1 MRGRLRPDGVVAACS
16 ACGPGRGGFAFG
28 PVWARKGTSMPRT
41 TIKQIMAVIKQS
53 SGLLSVAA
61 NRLNM
66 PLEKL
71 ERRVNETYRLSR
83 AVTDAYEIT
92 ADFAEAKLFEA
103 LRNGA
108 PWAIK
113 LFLQTKASHRGYA
126 KAGKPKHWLENLT
139 EAQLIAYERR
149 YKIEPLPWPDV
160 PPLDD
165 ESQQGTETSPAD
177 AQAEADASRTEQG
190 EAPEVPRAK

>member
-1 MRGRLRPDGVVAACS
+1 
-16 ACGPGRGGFAFG
+16 
-28 PVWARKGTSMPRT
+28 MPRT
-41 TIKQIMAVIKQS
+41 TIKQIIAVIKAS

-71 ERRVNETYRLSR
+71 ERRVNDTYRLSR

-103 LRNGA
+103 LRNGE

-126 KAGKPKHWLENLT
+126 KGGKPRHWLENLT

-160 PPLDD
+160 PPLDAD
-165 ESQQGTETSPAD
+165 EPQASAETPPDD
-177 AQAEADASRTEQG
+177 AQAAADASGTEPHDEQG
-190 EAPEVPRAK
+190 KAPPEAPHTK

>member
-1 MRGRLRPDGVVAACS
+1 
-16 ACGPGRGGFAFG
+16 
-28 PVWARKGTSMPRT
+28 MPRT
-41 TIKQIMAVIKQS
+41 TIKQIIAVIKAS

-71 ERRVNETYRLSR
+71 ERRINETHRLSR

-165 ESQQGTETSPAD
+165 ESQQGTETPPAD

>member
-1 MRGRLRPDGVVAACS
+1 
-16 ACGPGRGGFAFG
+16 
-28 PVWARKGTSMPRT
+28 MPRT

-139 EAQLIAYERR
+139 EAQLVAYERR

-160 PPLDD
+160 PPLDAD
-165 ESQQGTETSPAD
+165 ESQQGAEPPPAG
-177 AQAEADASRTEQG
+177 AQAEADASHTDQADGQRD
-190 EAPEVPRAK
+190 APPDGPPAK